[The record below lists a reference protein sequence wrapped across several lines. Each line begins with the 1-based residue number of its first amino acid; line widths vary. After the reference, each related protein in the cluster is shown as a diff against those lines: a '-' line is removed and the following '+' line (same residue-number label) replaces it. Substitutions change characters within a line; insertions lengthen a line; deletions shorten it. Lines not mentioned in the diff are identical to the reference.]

1 MRGLSIEFK
10 ATNYGMGS
18 RRGVAGCATLICGCR
33 LRDAVTFPAPRS
45 PADQAR
51 EDGKAKLVVIRAL
64 EGAAKTHD
72 HDLHVKQQVL
82 RRVTRRLKS

>member
-10 ATNYGMGS
+10 VESHGS
-18 RRGVAGCATLICGCR
+18 GLQTAVTGCATLTCECR
-33 LRDAVTFPAPRS
+33 LRASAAYATPGR
-45 PADQAR
+45 ADKILA
-51 EDGKAKLVVIRAL
+51 EGKAKLVVIRAL

>member
-10 ATNYGMGS
+10 VWPYALGRQNA
-18 RRGVAGCATLICGCR
+18 VAGCATMTCGCR
-33 LRDAVTFPAPRS
+33 VRHTVPFPQ
-45 PADQAR
+45 PAIVDR
-51 EDGKAKLVVIRAL
+51 PVVEGRAKLSVIRAL
-64 EGAAKTHD
+64 EEAAKVHD